1 MEWTKERMGCG
12 GAPHKILYRVSCCCE
27 EGSVT
32 LAGVC
37 NKFCGAVV
45 DRPSDVVGETENALI
60 GGHRQRERGSVWDD
74 VRRNR
79 IIIFSLLK

>member
-32 LAGVC
+32 LVC
-37 NKFCGAVV
+37 VINSAVPWSIV
-45 DRPSDVVGETENALI
+45 RPMWL
-60 GGHRQRERGSVWDD
+60 
-74 VRRNR
+74 VR
-79 IIIFSLLK
+79 LD